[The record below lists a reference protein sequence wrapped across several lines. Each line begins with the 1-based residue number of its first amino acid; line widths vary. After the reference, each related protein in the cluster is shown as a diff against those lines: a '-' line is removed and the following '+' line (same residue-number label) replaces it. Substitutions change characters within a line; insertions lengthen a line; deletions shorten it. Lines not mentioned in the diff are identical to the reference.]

1 MYFIWK
7 EKKYFRKNY
16 TNMKNKNNFNFKKN
30 LLTEYSKKNITE
42 LKKKYLDKNNYHLII
57 RNFEKNNKKI
67 NSKIIKFSKLL
78 GKPLSQNKLG
88 KKYVIIKPNV
98 KLIKKKSKNKSIK
111 LRYHQTNSGGAIHS
125 DGPQLSIPP
134 KYVIMAC
141 IKQAEKGGASIISSA
156 EKIYIFLKKNNP
168 EILTILRK
176 KFYFERRGFNFSK
189 DNTFK
194 KSIFEINKRKFCFR
208 YLREY
213 IEAAYDT
220 KKKKLNSKQI
230 LAFNCLDK
238 LLSQKR
244 FQHKYKLNK
253 GDLIILNNNFLAHGR
268 SGFKIN
274 SISKQQRSFMR
285 VWVR

>member
-1 MYFIWK
+1 M
-7 EKKYFRKNY
+7 EKKKIFWKRFCK
-16 TNMKNKNNFNFKKN
+16 MKNKIDINLNKK
-30 LLTEYSKKNITE
+30 LFSKYSKKNIIKI
-42 LKKKYLDKNNYHLII
+42 KKKYLDKDNYHLIV
-57 RNFEKNNKKI
+57 RNFETDSEKI
-67 NSKIIKFSKLL
+67 YSKIIKFSKLF
-78 GKPLSQNKLG
+78 GKPLSQNKMG

-98 KLIKKKSKNKSIK
+98 KLIKERSKNKNIK

-125 DGPQLSIPP
+125 DGPQLSTPP

-141 IKQAEKGGASIISSA
+141 IKQAERGGNSIISSA
-156 EKIYIFLKKNNP
+156 KKIYKFLKKNKP
-168 EILTILRK
+168 EILKILEK

-194 KSIFEINKRKFCFR
+194 KSIFEIDNKKFCFR

-213 IEAAYDT
+213 IEAAYLT
-220 KKKKLNSKQI
+220 KKKKLSSKQI
-230 LAFNCLDK
+230 LAFDCLDK
-238 LLSQKR
+238 LLAQKK
-244 FQHKYKLNK
+244 FQEQYKLNK

-274 SISKQQRSFMR
+274 SGSNQQRSFMR